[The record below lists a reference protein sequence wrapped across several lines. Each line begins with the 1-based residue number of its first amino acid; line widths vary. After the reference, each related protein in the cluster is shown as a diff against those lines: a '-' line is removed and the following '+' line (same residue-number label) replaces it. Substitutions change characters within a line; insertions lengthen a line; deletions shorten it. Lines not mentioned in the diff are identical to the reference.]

1 MTTKIWRGD
10 ATAVAQVT
18 TVVPVA
24 AVTIGD
30 IFALAINGKR
40 VSVTATAA
48 TAANVATL
56 FVTAI
61 GASDDPEW
69 AEVTP
74 TVSTDTLVLTA
85 AEPGVPF
92 VVTADSSLD
101 ALSPVSVVTTTQGVT
116 GTNCIQSFTIPL
128 SAAGTFTV
136 VLGDQITSAIAVGA
150 SAATV
155 QTALQLLSTVGA
167 SNATVGL
174 ATDTNDNT
182 YTVTFV
188 VGLAA
193 TAVATMIVHLTST
206 VPLIRTTQAGATTGT
221 VQNEIQTIDYGDVGA
236 GGTTTLTLAGQ
247 TTSATNLTVTAAQ
260 LQTAII
266 SLSNVET
273 VTVTKSDSTPYVF
286 TVEFT
291 GIDGSA
297 NQSQMTASTYTGA
310 TSAVHYRTVTVTQ
323 PGITSVNEVQVV
335 TLNGT
340 PTGGTFTL
348 TYSGQTTGTI
358 AYNAS
363 AATVD
368 AALEALSNI
377 GVADVAVT
385 GAAGGPWTVTFETAL
400 AATNVAEMT
409 GDGALLTG
417 AATVTLTVATTT
429 ASAGPNHWDTA
440 ANWSP
445 SGVPITADAVR
456 FEDAGE
462 DCLYGLAQSA
472 VVLASLTISMQWQNR
487 KLGLPHLNS
496 SGYLEYREQQLTI
509 GATVITVGVYQGTGP
524 SRVYLDTGTEPTAI
538 EIRNTGSSA
547 DSYPAVVWIG
557 DDVLNTIVIMGGEF
571 GTAPYADTSA
581 TLDSLT
587 MYGGRCVLRNAA
599 IVTSLKANRNPLLA
613 FESTLGGKAIE
624 V

>member
-69 AEVTP
+69 AEVTA
-74 TVSTDTLVLTA
+74 TVSTNTLILTA
-85 AEPGVPF
+85 SEAGVPF
-92 VVTADSSLD
+92 IVTADASLD
-101 ALSPVSVVTTTQGVT
+101 ALEAVSVTTTTQGVT
-116 GTNCIQSFTIPL
+116 GVNCIQSFTIPL

-155 QTALQLLSTVGA
+155 QTAIQLLSTIGA
-167 SNATVGL
+167 SNATV
-174 ATDTNDNT
+174 AKTTDTNDDT

-188 VGLAA
+188 AALAGTVIA
-193 TAVATMIVHLTST
+193 TLIVTLTST
-206 VPLIRTTQAGATTGT
+206 KALIRTTQAGATTGT
-221 VQNEIQTIDYGDVGA
+221 VQNEIQTVDCGDVPA
-236 GGTTTLTLAGQ
+236 GGTFTLTLDAQ
-247 TTSATNLTVTAAQ
+247 TTATQGSSSTAAS
-260 LQTAII
+260 LKAALEA
-266 SLSNVET
+266 LSNIES
-273 VTVTKSDSTPYVF
+273 VTVTKTGYVF
-286 TVEFT
+286 TIEFI
-291 GIDGSA
+291 GVDGSA
-297 NQSQMTASTYTGA
+297 NQSLMTASVFSGA
-310 TSAVHYRTVTVTQ
+310 QTAVLYRTVTVSE
-323 PGITSVNEVQVV
+323 PGVTATNEVQVV

-348 TYSGQTTGTI
+348 TYSGQTTSAI

-377 GVADVAVT
+377 GAGDVVVT
-385 GAAGGPWTVTFETAL
+385 GSAGGPWTVTFATAL
-400 AATNVAEMT
+400 AATNLAEMT
-409 GDGALLTG
+409 GNGGSLTG
-417 AATVTLTVATTT
+417 ATSNTLTVTDTT

-445 SGVPITADAVR
+445 SGVPISGDAVR
-456 FEDAGE
+456 FEDAGD
-462 DCLYGLAQSA
+462 DCLYGLAQST
-472 VVLASLTISMQWQNR
+472 VTLASLTISMGWQNR
-487 KLGLPHLNS
+487 KLGLPHLNAG
-496 SGYLEYREQQLTI
+496 GYLEYREQQLTI

-524 SRVYLDTGTEPTAI
+524 SRVYLDTGTAATAI

-547 DSYPAVVWIG
+547 DTYPAVVWIG
-557 DDVLNTIVIMGGEF
+557 THASNSVVILDGEF

-599 IVTSLKANRNPLLA
+599 IATSLKANRNPLTA

>member
-18 TVVPVA
+18 TVAPVA

-61 GASDDPEW
+61 GASADPEW
-69 AEVTP
+69 AEVTA
-74 TVSTDTLVLTA
+74 TVSGSNLLLTA
-85 AEPGVPF
+85 SEAGVPF
-92 VVTADSSLD
+92 IVAQDSSLD
-101 ALSPVSVVTTTQGVT
+101 ALQPVSVVTTTQGVT
-116 GTNCIQSFTIPL
+116 GTNCVQSFTIPL
-128 SAAGTFTV
+128 SAAGTFTI
-136 VLGDQITSAIAVGA
+136 VLGDQITTAIAVGA

-155 QTALQLLSTVGA
+155 QTEIQLLSTIGA
-167 SNATVGL
+167 SNATV
-174 ATDTNDNT
+174 AKTTDTNDDT

-188 VGLAA
+188 AALAG
-193 TAVATMIVHLTST
+193 TLVATLIVDLTST
-206 VPLIRTTQAGATTGT
+206 KPLIRTTQQGSTTGT
-221 VQNEIQTIDYGDVGA
+221 VQNEIQTVLTQSA
-236 GGTTTLTLAGQ
+236 SATTFTLTLDGQ
-247 TTSATNLTVTAAQ
+247 TTASTMNRDTTAAQ
-260 LQTAII
+260 MQTILQA
-266 SLSNVET
+266 LSNVDS
-273 VTVTKSDSTPYVF
+273 VTVTKTDYLFSI
-286 TVEFT
+286 EFT
-291 GIDGSA
+291 DVDGSA
-297 NQSQMTASTYTGA
+297 NQSLMTASVYSASGTG
-310 TSAVHYRTVTVTQ
+310 VFRRTVTVSQ
-323 PGITSVNEVQVV
+323 PGVTAVNEVQVV

-340 PTGGTFTL
+340 PTGGSFTL
-348 TYSGQTTGTI
+348 TYSGQTTSAI

-377 GVADVAVT
+377 GAGDVAVT
-385 GAAGGPWTVTFETAL
+385 GSAGGPWTVTFETAL
-400 AATNVAEMT
+400 AATNVAEMA
-409 GDGALLTG
+409 GNGASLTG
-417 AATVTLTVATTT
+417 ATTNTLTATDTT

-440 ANWSP
+440 ANWAP
-445 SGVPITADAVR
+445 SGVPISGDAVR

-472 VVLASLTISMQWQNR
+472 VTLVSLTISMGWQNR
-487 KLGLPHLNS
+487 KLGLPHLNAG
-496 SGYLEYREQQLTI
+496 GYLEYREQQLTI
-509 GATVITVGVYQGTGP
+509 GATTITVGVYQGTGP
-524 SRVYLDTGTEPTAI
+524 SRVYLDTGTAATAI

-547 DSYPAVVWIG
+547 DTYPAVVWIG
-557 DDVLNTIVIMGGEF
+557 THASNSVVILDGEF
-571 GTAPYADTSA
+571 GTAPYADTVC

-599 IVTSLKANRNPLLA
+599 IATSLKANRNPLTA

>member
-24 AVTIGD
+24 AVLVGD

-48 TAANVATL
+48 NAANVAAL

-69 AEVTP
+69 AEVTA
-74 TVSTDTLVLTA
+74 TVSTNTLILTA
-85 AEPGVPF
+85 SEAGVPF
-92 VVTADSSLD
+92 IVTADSSLD
-101 ALSPVSVVTTTQGVT
+101 ALQAVSVTTTTQGVAAV
-116 GTNCIQSFTIPL
+116 NCVQSFTIPL
-128 SAAGTFTV
+128 SAAGTFTI
-136 VLGDQITSAIAVGA
+136 VLGDQITSAIAVAA

-155 QTALQLLSTVGA
+155 QTAIQLLTTIGA
-167 SNATVGL
+167 SNATV
-174 ATDTNDNT
+174 AKTTDTNDDI

-188 VGLAA
+188 AALAGTVIA
-193 TAVATMIVHLTST
+193 TLIVDLTST
-206 VPLIRTTQAGATTGT
+206 KPLIRTIQAGSTTGT
-221 VQNEIQTIDYGDVGA
+221 VQNEIQTVQTGSLN
-236 GGTTTLTLAGQ
+236 TTGNFTLTLDGQ
-247 TTSATNLTVTAAQ
+247 TTVSTGFYTTTAAQ
-260 LQTAII
+260 MQTDIQA
-266 SLSNVET
+266 LSNVDS
-273 VTVTKSDSTPYVF
+273 VTVTKDDFVF
-286 TVEFT
+286 TIEFKDV
-291 GIDGSA
+291 DGSA
-297 NQSQMTASTYTGA
+297 NQSLMTASVFSSSTT
-310 TSAVHYRTVTVTQ
+310 AVFRRTVTVTQ
-323 PGITSVNEVQVV
+323 PGVTAVNEVQVV

-340 PTGGTFTL
+340 PTGGTFTVTL
-348 TYSGQTTGTI
+348 GANTTSGL

-363 AATVD
+363 AGTVQTALQGLASIGASNATV
-368 AALEALSNI
+368 AGS
-377 GVADVAVT
+377 
-385 GAAGGPWTVTFETAL
+385 AGGPWTVTFVVGK
-400 AATNVAEMT
+400 AATDMAEMT
-409 GDGALLTG
+409 GNGASLTG
-417 AATVTLTVATTT
+417 ASSNTLTVADST

-445 SGVPITADAVR
+445 SGVPISGDAVR

-462 DCLYGLAQSA
+462 DCLYGLAQST
-472 VVLASLTISMQWQNR
+472 VTLASLTISMGWQNR
-487 KLGLPHLNS
+487 KLGLPHLNAG
-496 SGYLEYREQQLTI
+496 GYLEYREQQLTI

-524 SRVYLDTGTEPTAI
+524 SRVYLDTGTAATAI

-547 DSYPAVVWIG
+547 DTYPAVVWIG
-557 DDVLNTIVIMGGEF
+557 THASNSVVILDGEF

-599 IVTSLKANRNPLLA
+599 IATSLKANRNPLTA